1 MEEFVV
7 TFVDLYRGMYFLVH
21 AIDTCL
27 LRQILIYENSKTDV
41 IRGTISYQFNVI

>member
-27 LRQILIYENSKTDV
+27 LRQNPHLRKFQNRCNSWNDQLS
-41 IRGTISYQFNVI
+41 I